1 MNKPEFISNV
11 DFEIL
16 KSMYPNNIDEVIQ
29 KLNNHYPVQYLI
41 GNVNFYGYQIFVDE
55 RVLIP
60 RFETEGL
67 VEETLKLIKFKN
79 ITPKIIEIGTGSGCI
94 AIALSKELNTHVT
107 AIDIS
112 KSAIEVATKNA
123 LYNEADVTFQL
134 KDIKTGDF
142 NSKYNIL
149 ISNPPYVKYD
159 EPVDPAT
166 KFEPQNAL
174 FADHNGLEFYEVI
187 LKRSHEFME
196 SPNIIAFE
204 IGETQATEIETLA
217 KKEYPNANVI
227 VKKDLQER
235 NRYLFVIND

>member
-107 AIDIS
+107 A
-112 KSAIEVATKNA
+112 
-123 LYNEADVTFQL
+123 L
-134 KDIKTGDF
+134 
-142 NSKYNIL
+142 
-149 ISNPPYVKYD
+149 P
-159 EPVDPAT
+159 
-166 KFEPQNAL
+166 
-174 FADHNGLEFYEVI
+174 
-187 LKRSHEFME
+187 
-196 SPNIIAFE
+196 
-204 IGETQATEIETLA
+204 
-217 KKEYPNANVI
+217 
-227 VKKDLQER
+227 
-235 NRYLFVIND
+235 

>member
-16 KSMYPNNIDEVIQ
+16 KSMYPDNIDEVIQ

-79 ITPKIIEIGTGSGCI
+79 ITPKIIEVGTGSGCI
-94 AIALSKELNTHVT
+94 AIALSKELNTQVT

-123 LYNEADVTFQL
+123 LYNEANVTFQL

-142 NSKYNIL
+142 NARYNIL
-149 ISNPPYVKYD
+149 ISKMLLYLI
-159 EPVDPAT
+159 
-166 KFEPQNAL
+166 L
-174 FADHNGLEFYEVI
+174 FL
-187 LKRSHEFME
+187 
-196 SPNIIAFE
+196 
-204 IGETQATEIETLA
+204 
-217 KKEYPNANVI
+217 
-227 VKKDLQER
+227 
-235 NRYLFVIND
+235 

>member
-67 VEETLKLIKFKN
+67 VEETLKLIKLKN

-196 SPNIIAFE
+196 STNIIAFE

-235 NRYLFVIND
+235 NRYLFIIND

>member
-16 KSMYPNNIDEVIQ
+16 KSMYPDNMDEVIK

-79 ITPKIIEIGTGSGCI
+79 ITPKIIEVGTGSGCI

-112 KSAIEVATKNA
+112 KSALEVATQNA
-123 LYNEADVTFQL
+123 LYNEANVTFQL

-174 FADHNGLEFYEVI
+174 FADHNGLEFYEVN
-187 LKRSHEFME
+187 LW
-196 SPNIIAFE
+196 NQQ
-204 IGETQATEIETLA
+204 T
-217 KKEYPNANVI
+217 
-227 VKKDLQER
+227 
-235 NRYLFVIND
+235 

>member
-123 LYNEADVTFQL
+123 LYNEADITFQL

-235 NRYLFVIND
+235 NRYLFIIND

>member
-204 IGETQATEIETLA
+204 IGETQAPEIETLA

-235 NRYLFVIND
+235 NRYLFIIND

>member
-16 KSMYPNNIDEVIQ
+16 KSMYPDNIDEVIQ

-196 SPNIIAFE
+196 STNIIAFE
-204 IGETQATEIETLA
+204 RIS
-217 KKEYPNANVI
+217 
-227 VKKDLQER
+227 
-235 NRYLFVIND
+235 

>member
-67 VEETLKLIKFKN
+67 VEETIKLIKFKN

-196 SPNIIAFE
+196 STNTIAFE

-235 NRYLFVIND
+235 NRYLFIIND

>member
-196 SPNIIAFE
+196 STNKRWFW
-204 IGETQATEIETLA
+204 L
-217 KKEYPNANVI
+217 
-227 VKKDLQER
+227 D
-235 NRYLFVIND
+235 FW

>member
-1 MNKPEFISNV
+1 MPN
-11 DFEIL
+11 L
-16 KSMYPNNIDEVIQ
+16 NNIDYKKWI
-29 KLNNHYPVQYLI
+29 
-41 GNVNFYGYQIFVDE
+41 VNFTRSIAYSTKDVIAE
-55 RVLIP
+55 NMTNTSSILS
-60 RFETEGL
+60 
-67 VEETLKLIKFKN
+67 
-79 ITPKIIEIGTGSGCI
+79 EIGS
-94 AIALSKELNTHVT
+94 AAENAKENATE
-107 AIDIS
+107 AIDKVTDGLRPENIKNS
-112 KSAIEVATKNA
+112 KQYKDAMAVIKGAVR
-123 LYNEADVTFQL
+123 
-134 KDIKTGDF
+134 DIKTGDF

-149 ISNPPYVKYD
+149 ISNPPYIKYD

-196 SPNIIAFE
+196 STNIIAFE

-235 NRYLFVIND
+235 NRYLFIIND

>member
-235 NRYLFVIND
+235 NRYLFIIND